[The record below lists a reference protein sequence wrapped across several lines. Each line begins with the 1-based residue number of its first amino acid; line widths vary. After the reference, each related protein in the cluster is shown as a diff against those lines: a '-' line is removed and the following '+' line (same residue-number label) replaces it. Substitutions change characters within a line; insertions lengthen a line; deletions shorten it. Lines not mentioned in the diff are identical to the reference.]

1 MMINHNPPQRISL
14 PMQFA
19 LGLLLVLALS
29 LWVFYALMHP
39 PMSDL
44 GLMVVLLT
52 ATTILSGLAS
62 YFAYRLGWLYRSPTL
77 RWTLLGVCGLSTL
90 LTFLNVWLTAWRMFA
105 NQHDL
110 ALATVLLLYAGGIS
124 IALGYFLMS
133 AISDRIGL
141 LKQAAES
148 ITRGELHTRLA
159 VAGRDEVA
167 ELAQTFNLMS
177 AQLQAAAEKQRQVEQ
192 MRRDLIAWVSHDLQT
207 PLASIRAVIEALAD
221 GVIDDPD
228 TVQRYLRIAQKDT
241 AALSTL
247 IDDLF
252 QMAQLDAGGIKLDMG
267 WNSISDLCSDT
278 LESFSQIA
286 ASQEIDLR
294 GEVAAGIDPIWMDA
308 QRIGRVLNN
317 LVNNALRH
325 TPAGGHVSIAA
336 SRLEGGLL
344 IQVCDSGEGIPAQDI
359 EHIFE
364 RFYRGEKSRNRMLG
378 GAGLGLA
385 ISKAIVEAHAGKISV
400 ESTPGQGACF
410 RIYIPGIPNGG

>member
-1 MMINHNPPQRISL
+1 
-14 PMQFA
+14 
-19 LGLLLVLALS
+19 
-29 LWVFYALMHP
+29 
-39 PMSDL
+39 MSDL

-141 LKQAAES
+141 LKRAAES

-167 ELAQTFNLMS
+167 DLAQTFNLMS

-286 ASQEIDLR
+286 AGQGIDLR
-294 GEVAAGIDPIWMDA
+294 GEVAAGIDPVWMDA

-317 LVNNALRH
+317 LVNNALRY
-325 TPAGGHVSIAA
+325 TPAGGLVSIAA
-336 SRLEGGLL
+336 TRLEGGLL

-410 RIYIPGIPNGG
+410 RIHIPGIPNMN